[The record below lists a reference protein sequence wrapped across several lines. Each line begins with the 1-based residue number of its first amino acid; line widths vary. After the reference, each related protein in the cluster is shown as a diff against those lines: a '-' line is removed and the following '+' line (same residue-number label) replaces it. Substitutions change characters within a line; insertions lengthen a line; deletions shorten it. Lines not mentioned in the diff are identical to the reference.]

1 MTNEFDHPR
10 RGVGPGD
17 EVEDEASLEIGAR
30 PGPGVEASL
39 EIEDGLRIE
48 AKPSFESGTSLVI
61 GGVGLGAKAEASLEI
76 GPRAAPELDINSTI
90 ERLGLMR

>member
-1 MTNEFDHPR
+1 MKSQKGFR
-10 RGVGPGD
+10 VGSKQGKWYWN
-17 EVEDEASLEIGAR
+17 SL
-30 PGPGVEASL
+30 PGVEASL

-48 AKPSFESGTSLVI
+48 AKASFESGTSLVI